1 MDFEKDLGDF
11 INLCERFEADKDPD
25 FMRNFLLYRITVQFD
40 EMLEEGKAKSKEFN
54 DMIRTEKEKMNKAI
68 DRAVGYIDDEKLYN
82 THLYYAQQLGEL
94 AGYDSKKVLELVKKQ
109 LSEEHKV

>member
-1 MDFEKDLGDF
+1 MTAE
-11 INLCERFEADKDPD
+11 
-25 FMRNFLLYRITVQFD
+25 
-40 EMLEEGKAKSKEFN
+40 EM
-54 DMIRTEKEKMNKAI
+54 MNKAI

-109 LSEEHKV
+109 LSEEHKG